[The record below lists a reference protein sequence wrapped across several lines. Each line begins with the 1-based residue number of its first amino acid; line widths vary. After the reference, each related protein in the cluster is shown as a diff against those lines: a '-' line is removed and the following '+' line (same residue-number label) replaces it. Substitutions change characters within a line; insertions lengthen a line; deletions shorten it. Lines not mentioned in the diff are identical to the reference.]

1 MTKMN
6 NNWQDY
12 AHWIESGTS
21 KSTRRGYMRDVK
33 YFGTWL
39 HTHFSEA
46 LTYPVAIE
54 RVIQFCLFHIDSQC
68 PTPLKLSTVRRY
80 LASLSVSHAEH
91 GVSSPTQH
99 PKVKILLRRA
109 KLAKNEV
116 ANKKAAIT
124 LDILEKLIATCDE
137 TLIGVRDKAI
147 LLVGFASGGRRRS
160 ELVNLHMRDLKCV
173 DDGYLITIRK
183 SKTDKHMTGHTVPLK
198 GHAATALKAW
208 IVMSGIRE
216 GAVFR
221 GVKPDRS
228 FYESISGNSINVM
241 VKKRIKLIGLN
252 ADEFGAHSLRAGF
265 LTEATRQGINL
276 TEAMM
281 MSGHKSIEVAQGY
294 CHSTQVLE
302 NEASRL
308 V

>member
-1 MTKMN
+1 MKN
-6 NNWQDY
+6 DNWQDDFER
-12 AHWIESGTS
+12 WIESGTS
-21 KSTRRGYMRDVK
+21 KSTRRGYARDVK
-33 YFGTWL
+33 YFATWL
-39 HTHFSEA
+39 DKQFNA
-46 LTYPVAIE
+46 PLTYPVSVE
-54 RVIQFCLFHIDSQC
+54 RVIQFCLFHIDSHC

-124 LDILEKLIATCDE
+124 LVILEQLITTCDDS
-137 TLIGVRDKAI
+137 LIGVRDKAI

-198 GHAATALKAW
+198 GQAATALKAW
-208 IVMSGIRE
+208 MMMSGIRE

-221 GVKPDRS
+221 GIKPDRT
-228 FYESISGNSINVM
+228 FYDAISGNSINVM
-241 VKKRIKLIGLN
+241 VKKRIKLIGL
-252 ADEFGAHSLRAGF
+252 DEKEFGAHSLRSGF

-281 MSGHKSIEVAQGY
+281 MSGHKSLNIAQGY
-294 CHSTQVLE
+294 IRENEVLE
-302 NEASRL
+302 NKASYL
-308 V
+308 T